1 MRILSTELFEKEL
14 EWYVKLKKGE
24 GYISEK
30 IILLCDNHRLSN
42 TPEITLEI
50 LDSIINFLTNIF
62 KDFSIEVSEQDVED
76 MKEYFKGNKP
86 YYYSIKQYIIIEIEK
101 ILEKKVK

>member
-1 MRILSTELFEKEL
+1 MRVLDTSLFDREL
-14 EWYVKLKKGE
+14 EFYEALKKG
-24 GYISEK
+24 GGHISEK
-30 IILLCDNHRLSN
+30 IILLCDHHRLNS
-42 TPEITLEI
+42 TPEITPEI
-50 LDSIINFLTNIF
+50 MDSIINFLTNIF

-86 YYYSIKQYIIIEIEK
+86 YYYSIKQYIVIEIEK